1 MTTDLIKT
9 QAAIVVG
16 ASSHVWVAAS
26 TVQDASWLHLHNAR
40 IIRVWG
46 TDAGLNQL
54 VDGPRSETILDATA
68 PIVSVAWHA
77 VVAVIPVDN
86 TAWARHL

>member
-16 ASSHVWVAAS
+16 SSSHVWVAAS
-26 TVQDASWLHLHNAR
+26 TVQDAFWLHLHNAR

-86 TAWARHL
+86 AAWARHL